1 MRKLQTLDFRWKLIN
16 PYFLRCRYKHP
27 SVGFEVKIDLQLY
40 QIDQRNYL
48 LDFKS
53 VDPSVSGKERE
64 GEEGEEES
72 EAEDSVQEEQSVQR
86 HYTMEFFEACS
97 RLISALAQ

>member
-1 MRKLQTLDFRWKLIN
+1 MIN
-16 PYFLRCRYKHP
+16 PYFLRCRYEHP
-27 SVGFEVKIDLQLY
+27 SLGFEVKIDLQLY

-53 VDPSVSGKERE
+53 VHPFVSGREKEE
-64 GEEGEEES
+64 EEGEEES
-72 EAEDSVQEEQSVQR
+72 EVEESIQEEQSVQR